1 MCPLNPDKAT
11 CDNPNSHLTT
21 KIKSFRINGLQ
32 TALHLVPTKQPRLL
46 RTSLTEG
53 QNTKTLQKKE
63 KTKDQRPQ
71 RKALFAVN
79 EDVGYSIS
87 YLHRQHLLTKLHP
100 LKYLICRVSSCIL
113 KPTILEYA
121 RLDFHNNY
129 LAGFFYWISH
139 VFAFQLV
146 LICEAIKI
154 YRFLSSLTFC
164 TELCCF

>member
-1 MCPLNPDKAT
+1 MCPLNPKKAT

-21 KIKSFRINGLQ
+21 KIKSFRIN
-32 TALHLVPTKQPRLL
+32 
-46 RTSLTEG
+46 SLTFGSNKAASSAEDFSNRRAKH
-53 QNTKTLQKKE
+53 QDTPKKRE
-63 KTKDQRPQ
+63 DQRPQ
-71 RKALFAVN
+71 SKALFAVN

-121 RLDFHNNY
+121 KLDFHNNY

-146 LICEAIKI
+146 
-154 YRFLSSLTFC
+154 
-164 TELCCF
+164 